1 MKTCFEGLSF
11 EISDWR
17 RAVEKGTGDE
27 GEVKFAGRE
36 GFQRKLTSQ
45 QRCMKG
51 DDKVEF
57 GMKTLT
63 VCKGE
68 PMLAG
73 CHGLL

>member
-1 MKTCFEGLSF
+1 M
-11 EISDWR
+11 
-17 RAVEKGTGDE
+17 AKGKGDE

-45 QRCMKG
+45 QKCMKG
-51 DDKVEF
+51 NGTVGF
-57 GMKTLT
+57 GMKTRT